1 MNIFESNDCMYSI
14 TCVQKLRDDMHIQL
28 ADMQNLRVCFYLA
41 KRYPE
46 HLGRNSRMAAAWT
59 TTVPEIA
66 AGRTAATDIDQG
78 LLSFQ
83 LHPTGKDGKTLF
95 SAEGHFKHICQMAS
109 RSRASTGQKEPSP
122 YLDVEISPD
131 QVSILSPTAKVI

>member
-1 MNIFESNDCMYSI
+1 
-14 TCVQKLRDDMHIQL
+14 MHIQL
-28 ADMQNLRVCFYLA
+28 ADMQNLRVCFYLV

-59 TTVPEIA
+59 TTAPEIA

-109 RSRASTGQKEPSP
+109 RSRAPTGQKEPSP